1 MLKLKVPG
9 PNQTVLLSDRVA
21 IFFSYETPVAYQRL
35 DSGEIFTTDKTFSR
49 TTTRHINTWLA
60 ERPATVVS
68 QAEIE
73 NLLKYVQIDPAPQSA
88 EPDGNASPDAA
99 PDGTDPSQT
108 DPSQMDG
115 QAPVAALRTARKRF
129 TAQWNDDDSIGGPDE
144 NTSEC
149 PMCGYENVPMG
160 NLGPRT
166 HYRCRMCGMDYSHEG
181 PGREPHDAS
190 PGPSNRGNK
199 FDWEM

>member
-21 IFFSYETPVAYQRL
+21 IFYSYETPVAYQRL

-73 NLLKYVQIDPAPQSA
+73 NILKYVQIDPAPPSA
-88 EPDGNASPDAA
+88 EPDEGA
-99 PDGTDPSQT
+99 DPGVPA
-108 DPSQMDG
+108 DPAQPAEP
-115 QAPVAALRTARKRF
+115 APVASLRKARKRL
-129 TAQWNDDDSIGGPDE
+129 TAQWNDDDSIGGPEED
-144 NTSEC
+144 TSEC

-160 NLGPRT
+160 KLGPRT
-166 HYRCRMCGMDYSHEG
+166 HYRCRMCGMQYSHEG
-181 PGREPHDAS
+181 SD
-190 PGPSNRGNK
+190 PGPDKAPAGPTNHENK